1 MKHHAI
7 LIGLSLG
14 LSLGLSHVAHSQAPA
29 RVRTVSAKPCPAPA
43 PLFVVDGV
51 VQPDC
56 PSPAVENAPG
66 DDPLARFLFPPELVM
81 AHQQEISLTD
91 RQRSGIQEA
100 MKDAQGRFI
109 DAQFKMSGEVE
120 KMQRLI
126 RSTTVDEAKVL
137 EQVDRVLAVE
147 RDVKR
152 AQLGLM
158 VRIKNQLTESQQATL
173 NKLR

>member
-126 RSTTVDEAKVL
+126 RTIRPSCARLTSRSTASTRSDGADQEPAHGI
-137 EQVDRVLAVE
+137 A
-147 RDVKR
+147 
-152 AQLGLM
+152 AG
-158 VRIKNQLTESQQATL
+158 NA
-173 NKLR
+173 